1 MGDWVLYAAAIV
13 GAWTAAS
20 ATISLAEALG
30 KKKDRLSGGSRK
42 AVRQNQICRMRTLSV
57 YQFLRECARG
67 IL

>member
-30 KKKDRLSGGSRK
+30 KKERPPFGWSRK

-57 YQFLRECARG
+57 YQFLYKCSRG